1 MKDNRLTLSVR
12 KRIQIAGND
21 FPSCVYGVANESRF
35 SQIFLNNQYGLSNE
49 IDNTS
54 LSMESAVRKRKGRV
68 LSLARVDSFNGSS
81 FTLIHVQ

>member
-12 KRIQIAGND
+12 KRIQIDGNN
-21 FPSCVYGVANESRF
+21 FPACVYTVATDSRF

-54 LSMESAVRKRKGRV
+54 LSMEPVFSKRKGRV